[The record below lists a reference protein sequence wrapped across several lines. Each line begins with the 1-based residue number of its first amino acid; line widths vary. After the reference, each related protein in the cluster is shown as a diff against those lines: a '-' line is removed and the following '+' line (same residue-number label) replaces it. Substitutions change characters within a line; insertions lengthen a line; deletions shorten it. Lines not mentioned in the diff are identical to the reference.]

1 MVSAVT
7 RLGLIVVA
15 AAVLA
20 SAATAGAHPARQGL
34 PLAIGEVPERTA
46 PTAKAAQEPPLTPVP
61 RPDCAPGDNPETD
74 IQGRV
79 PAGSTNGFTCNTT
92 LVGRHGSSGGYKAL
106 RFTDRTGRECAYYD
120 TTLLFPTNVQTLS
133 ERPTGV
139 AVLDMSDPAKPVQ
152 TAFLA
157 TPAMQTPHES
167 LVLNERRG
175 LLVAVMGNPTFYPGV
190 VDVYDLNAD
199 CRNPAL
205 QSSLPVGLLGH
216 ESGFA
221 PDGNTFYATSI
232 GTGHI
237 TAVDITNPKLPRT
250 LAVGRYRSHGL
261 MVSDDG
267 NRAYVAASEGLII
280 LDTSDIQARRPNPQF
295 REISRLDWPTRTIPQ
310 VATPVTI
317 GGKPFLVEIDEFSS
331 SGDGSGTSVTSNGP
345 RVGAARII
353 DISDEKAPRVVSNI
367 RLAVHQPENR
377 PQLINDPGA
386 SSPLQ
391 GYAGHYCNVPRRNEP
406 GIVACSMIASGLRI
420 FDIRDPYAP
429 KEIAYFVA
437 PNTRSN
443 TAGPPSNYAMS
454 SPSFAPERNEV
465 WYTDGN
471 SGFYNVR
478 LTNWPGQSAPAA
490 GVAAGDCT
498 GDAGFRSV
506 SARPQGR
513 RVRLS
518 FTRRLDLPVRIDV
531 FRVSQG
537 RRIVKERRVARF
549 RRAAT
554 WSGRGPDGY
563 FFVRFTMLRD
573 GKRVDVRRIVLRRE
587 NGRFER
593 AGRHH
598 RRGDCELLRSF
609 KLERPVFGGRA
620 RTPLRIAYRLT
631 TSARVSIVVLR
642 GKRVVRRFAAE
653 SAAGRTYRIR
663 LNPKQRGVYRVRIAA
678 VSETQRATATLTA
691 RRL

>member
-1 MVSAVT
+1 VSNP
-7 RLGLIVVA
+7 R
-15 AAVLA
+15 
-20 SAATAGAHPARQGL
+20 
-34 PLAIGEVPERTA
+34 
-46 PTAKAAQEPPLTPVP
+46 VP
-61 RPDCAPGDNPETD
+61 RP
-74 IQGRV
+74 
-79 PAGSTNGFTCNTT
+79 
-92 LVGRHGSSGGYKAL
+92 
-106 RFTDRTGRECAYYD
+106 
-120 TTLLFPTNVQTLS
+120 
-133 ERPTGV
+133 
-139 AVLDMSDPAKPVQ
+139 
-152 TAFLA
+152 
-157 TPAMQTPHES
+157 
-167 LVLNERRG
+167 
-175 LLVAVMGNPTFYPGV
+175 
-190 VDVYDLNAD
+190 
-199 CRNPAL
+199 
-205 QSSLPVGLLGH
+205 
-216 ESGFA
+216 
-221 PDGNTFYATSI
+221 
-232 GTGHI
+232 
-237 TAVDITNPKLPRT
+237 
-250 LAVGRYRSHGL
+250 LAVGQYRSHGL

-280 LDTSDIQARRPNPQF
+280 LDTTDIQARRPNPQF

-353 DISDEKAPRVVSNI
+353 DISDEKAPKVVSNI

-377 PQLINDPGA
+377 PQLANDPGA

-391 GYAGHYCNVPRRNEP
+391 GYAGHYCNVPRRDEP

-478 LTNWPGQSAPAA
+478 LNNWPGQGAPAA

-506 SARPQGR
+506 SARQQGR

-554 WSGRGPDGY
+554 WNGRGPDGY

-573 GKRVDVRRIVLRRE
+573 GKRVDVRRVVLKRE
-587 NGRFER
+587 NGRFKR
-593 AGRHH
+593 AKRHH
-598 RRGDCELLRSF
+598 RRGDCQLLRSF

-620 RTPLRIAYRLT
+620 RTPLRLAYRLT
-631 TSARVSIVVLR
+631 SNARVSVAVLR
-642 GKRVVRRFAAE
+642 GRRVVRRLP
-653 SAAGRTYRIR
+653 AAGRAANRTHRIR
-663 LNPKQRGVYRVRIAA
+663 LNPRARGVYRVRITA
-678 VSETQRATATLTA
+678 VSGPQRVTATLTA